1 MNETKKFIDI
11 REDFSKNLEP
21 LAIKTEK
28 TCWDFFI
35 NSNPETQAEYEKTED
50 EITKGMKDLSNDYIK
65 GLMNLADTF
74 EDTKALEL
82 ELSEIRGGISY
93 DKAFQEKFN
102 LYEQLI
108 AEYDKL
114 LSSGSLNETEAR
126 AVRSAKIKTQIK
138 KAQLDTEDLNRSIG
152 ERLSDRLDRIQLQHT
167 RKRITDSQASRRN
180 IRVYKDAVELL
191 NGELRGIEDKN
202 SEYYL
207 ELLRKRREFLMKISE
222 EQQRLLNYTNTMREG
237 LMSGTLDIL
246 SSNMQGDRLSNYGLY
261 HATNLLARLAP
272 GLNIQQ
278 QGVSLSQVLANANA
292 RYSGSTPDTSR
303 AMQQQ
308 QRLSTIMDSYI
319 ASKQYQDAGI
329 GKNVQTIVTIM
340 GKRTPLF
347 LN

>member
-1 MNETKKFIDI
+1 MRKEVNKQL
-11 REDFSKNLEP
+11 KNVV
-21 LAIKTEK
+21 
-28 TCWDFFI
+28 
-35 NSNPETQAEYEKTED
+35 
-50 EITKGMKDLSNDYIK
+50 KDSEQYNT
-65 GLMNLADTF
+65 LMNQRND
-74 EDTKALEL
+74 
-82 ELSEIRGGISY
+82 I
-93 DKAFQEKFN
+93 DKNIA
-102 LYEQLI
+102 QLRDAI
-108 AEYDKL
+108 QNDVNEARSGL
-114 LSSGSLNETEAR
+114 LS
-126 AVRSAKIKTQIK
+126 VF
-138 KAQLDTEDLNRSIG
+138 
-152 ERLSDRLDRIQLQHT
+152 SDI
-167 RKRITDSQASRRN
+167 I
-180 IRVYKDAVELL
+180 
-191 NGELRGIEDKN
+191 
-202 SEYYL
+202 
-207 ELLRKRREFLMKISE
+207 
-222 EQQRLLNYTNTMREG
+222 
-237 LMSGTLDIL
+237 